1 MTAIDTALASLTIV
15 KTIKYKGADEVYGN
29 TYFFD
34 GTKPASDASWKTLA
48 DAVIA
53 EEKVLFPSDVFIT
66 SAIGHQAGQSV
77 AVWGY
82 DYLANSAAVAGTYSI
97 GTEYR
102 QAGNVAAWLRWSTTQ
117 KTSKGKP
124 IFLRSYYHPAFS
136 AGDREHERRHHL
148 LNVEDRARGVRR
160 RLDSRLC
167 RRRQRRAS
175 QGGAAWCG
183 GSDCDRVLL
192 PHNQDTR
199 TAREA
204 HPLEGQW
211 LCEVAGLPLPSFL
224 LADHD
229 MTGGTPSPVTS
240 SRASPSPSATARARC
255 ATASVSR
262 SSRWSCSARSS

>member
-124 IFLRSYYHPAFS
+124 IFLRSYFHPAFS
-136 AGDREHERRHHL
+136 AGIASTNVDTISSTWKTALEEYGADWIAGFADGDSVVHH
-148 LNVEDRARGVRR
+148 RAGPH
-160 RLDSRLC
+160 
-167 RRRQRRAS
+167 
-175 QGGAAWCG
+175 GA
-183 GSDCDRVLL
+183 V
-192 PHNQDTR
+192 
-199 TAREA
+199 
-204 HPLEGQW
+204 GQI
-211 LCEVAGLPLPSFL
+211 
-224 LADHD
+224 
-229 MTGGTPSPVTS
+229 
-240 SRASPSPSATARARC
+240 
-255 ATASVSR
+255 ATASSYLTTR
-262 SSRWSCSARSS
+262 TLERRGKRTP

>member
-102 QAGNVAAWLRWSTTQ
+102 QAGNVPRGSGGRPPRRPARGSPSSSGRTSTRPLARG
-117 KTSKGKP
+117 S
-124 IFLRSYYHPAFS
+124 
-136 AGDREHERRHHL
+136 
-148 LNVEDRARGVRR
+148 RART
-160 RLDSRLC
+160 S
-167 RRRQRRAS
+167 
-175 QGGAAWCG
+175 
-183 GSDCDRVLL
+183 
-192 PHNQDTR
+192 
-199 TAREA
+199 
-204 HPLEGQW
+204 
-211 LCEVAGLPLPSFL
+211 
-224 LADHD
+224 
-229 MTGGTPSPVTS
+229 TPSPQ
-240 SRASPSPSATARARC
+240 RGRPR
-255 ATASVSR
+255 SR
-262 SSRWSCSARSS
+262 STAPTG